1 MQRVALISDTH
12 PLSDILL
19 TARHGRA
26 CTIILP
32 YLAARLA
39 TSCEGDVKPLTFK
52 NSQQPETVYTM
63 NNLEQNITQL
73 MQDMASIKSDVH
85 QVKLDIAVVREQQ
98 KHNRE
103 MNEREHQE
111 MMSRIGVLEV
121 ADREQ
126 RGVLNAHQG
135 LINKADGAS
144 KVVTI
149 LARAGWG
156 LLISVISGLAVY
168 LLMR

>member
-1 MQRVALISDTH
+1 
-12 PLSDILL
+12 
-19 TARHGRA
+19 
-26 CTIILP
+26 
-32 YLAARLA
+32 
-39 TSCEGDVKPLTFK
+39 
-52 NSQQPETVYTM
+52 M

-73 MQDMASIKSDVH
+73 MRDIATIKSEVH
-85 QVKLDIAVVREQQ
+85 QVKLDIAVVKEQQ

-103 MNEREHQE
+103 MNEHEHQE

-144 KVVTI
+144 KVMTI

-156 LLISVISGLAVY
+156 LLISAISGLGVY

>member
-1 MQRVALISDTH
+1 MSSLEH
-12 PLSDILL
+12 
-19 TARHGRA
+19 
-26 CTIILP
+26 
-32 YLAARLA
+32 
-39 TSCEGDVKPLTFK
+39 
-52 NSQQPETVYTM
+52 
-63 NNLEQNITQL
+63 NLTQL
-73 MQDMASIKSDVH
+73 MQDIATIKSEVH
-85 QVKLDIAVVREQQ
+85 QVKLDIAVVKEQQ

-103 MNEREHQE
+103 MNEHEHQE

-126 RGVLNAHQG
+126 RGVLSEHQG

-156 LLISVISGLAVY
+156 LLISAISGLAVY
-168 LLMR
+168 LFMR